1 MKDLGEILIQN
12 TDEMVSFGQEKKI
25 RKNVVQFM
33 RKEREKYLKCEGT
46 VRWSYLLRLR
56 VEGIV
61 GDLRLF
67 CIEYFAESRVKL
79 GILQ

>member
-1 MKDLGEILIQN
+1 MCGKYIVNILMKDLGEILIQN

-46 VRWSYLLRLR
+46 VR
-56 VEGIV
+56 
-61 GDLRLF
+61 
-67 CIEYFAESRVKL
+67 
-79 GILQ
+79 